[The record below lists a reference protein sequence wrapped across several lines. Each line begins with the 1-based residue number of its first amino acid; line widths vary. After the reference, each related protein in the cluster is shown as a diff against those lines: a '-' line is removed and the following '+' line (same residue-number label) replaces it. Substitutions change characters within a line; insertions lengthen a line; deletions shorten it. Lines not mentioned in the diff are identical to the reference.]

1 MIIGRAIHLSFER
14 RHADENDVL
23 RVRNIRHVPFHGKN
37 WVQRRAQSSV
47 LLFHPVIFGNT
58 CLQLYKF

>member
-14 RHADENDVL
+14 RHADENDVV

-37 WVQRRAQSSV
+37 WYEVQSSEQRFAFPSGH
-47 LLFHPVIFGNT
+47 LRQHMPAVI
-58 CLQLYKF
+58 